1 MPAFLS
7 SVPTWMLIVIA
18 VLLGYLGYR
27 YWQNKKAAAFQPT
40 IATTAPTD
48 FTTNRDN
55 PQGGQ

>member
-1 MPAFLS
+1 
-7 SVPTWMLIVIA
+7 MLIVIA